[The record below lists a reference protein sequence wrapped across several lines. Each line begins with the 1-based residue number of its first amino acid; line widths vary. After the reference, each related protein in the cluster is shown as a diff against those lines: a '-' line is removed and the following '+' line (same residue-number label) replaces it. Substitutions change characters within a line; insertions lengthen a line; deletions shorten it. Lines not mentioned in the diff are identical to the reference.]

1 MIENI
6 VCEISK
12 KKESFL
18 ENIWLEL
25 GKIMVIVVILAIGIW
40 IFVVEVCYIFFFFME
55 LILQINDCLIIEKI
69 SY

>member
-55 LILQINDCLIIEKI
+55 LIL
-69 SY
+69 